1 MSHLFDF
8 LVPAALLA
16 VLIALAAG
24 LYALFRGGD
33 FGRSYSN
40 KLMRLRVLLL
50 DLDVQP
56 TLSSYFTL
64 AERAPA
70 GIYEMLAYNEQRAEQ
85 LVSHTAIER
94 SAVPPI
100 TGSSRPTT

>member
-1 MSHLFDF
+1 MRWRRGLGSLGLRALWRSRVQRLILGGMSHLFDF

-40 KLMRLRVLLL
+40 KLMRLRVLLQFIAII
-50 DLDVQP
+50 V
-56 TLSSYFTL
+56 
-64 AERAPA
+64 
-70 GIYEMLAYNEQRAEQ
+70 
-85 LVSHTAIER
+85 LVAAAFWWR
-94 SAVPPI
+94 KGA
-100 TGSSRPTT
+100 